1 MWRLLRNSVGKQFPK
16 TNVEVQR
23 YIKKRWKKL
32 SVQNFKMYLDEVH
45 NRCLAIINAN
55 GGHTKW

>member
-23 YIKKRWKKL
+23 YIKKKWKKL
-32 SVQNFKMYLDEVH
+32 SVQNFKMYLD
-45 NRCLAIINAN
+45 
-55 GGHTKW
+55 